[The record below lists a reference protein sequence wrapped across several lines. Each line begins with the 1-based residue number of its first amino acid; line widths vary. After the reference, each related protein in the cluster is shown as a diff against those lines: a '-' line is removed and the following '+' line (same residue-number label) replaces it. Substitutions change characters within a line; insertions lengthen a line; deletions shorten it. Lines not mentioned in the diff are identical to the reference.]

1 LNQAVPI
8 QFGGRFIFSR
18 RRLDLPL
25 ALCQLAAAMELDHI
39 LITGAREH
47 NLKSIDV
54 KIPKRR
60 LVVLTGVSGSGKSS
74 LAFDTLYAEGQRRY
88 VESLSAYA
96 RQFLGRLDKPK
107 FDAMRGLSPTI
118 SIEQK
123 TAGSNPRSTVGT
135 ITEIADYLRVLYARV
150 GVQHCGT
157 CGEPVQ
163 SQSAE
168 QIAHLISKRPGGT
181 KVVLLAPLLE
191 NRKGEHRELLDSAR
205 QKGWVRLR
213 VDGEIVESEGL
224 EALDKRKKHFVEA
237 VIDRLVI
244 GQASLSR
251 ITESVEKGLEA
262 GSGQLMDLVGD
273 KVTLYSRRAA
283 CCGVSYP
290 ELTPQSFSFNSP
302 QGMCPDCSG
311 LGTRTAIDP
320 DLVVPDPKLTI
331 DDGAIVPWGDGVSEK
346 DTGFGAGMRSQILKQ
361 LKIPMDK
368 PWARLPQKMRDMVLY
383 GTGEKRYPVKW
394 KGKTGAGSM
403 QVRYEGVIP
412 RLTRGLSESQS
423 ENARKYYA
431 QFIGSAR
438 CETCGGARLRKE
450 SALVRISKTSL
461 VEVGNMTVRAALQ
474 FFQGLKLSGEKA
486 LIASEVLKEV
496 TLRLGFLDHVGL
508 SYLSLDRPGPTLS
521 GGEAQRIRLASQ
533 VGSELT
539 GVTYVL
545 DEPSIGLHQRDNER
559 LIETLI
565 RMRDI
570 GNTVVVVEHD
580 EDTIRASDHVI
591 DFGPGAGKNGGNVVF
606 SGTPTALEKAKG
618 SVTGDYLS
626 GKRGVKIPAQRRT
639 RKGALK
645 LVGARENN
653 LKDVTV
659 EIPLGVMTAVTG
671 VSGAG
676 KSTLINDILFP
687 ALAKHLH
694 DSQARVGAH
703 DRIEGLDAIDKVIDI
718 DQQPIGRTPRSN
730 PATYIKV
737 FDEIRRVFS
746 ELPEARARGYQPGRF
761 SFNVAGGRCEACE
774 GDGVKQVEMHF
785 LADVYVT
792 CDECQGRRFNAAT
805 LEVAY
810 KGKNIADVLKLT
822 ISEARELFSAHRGI
836 VEPLSLLEEV
846 GVGYLELG
854 QASPTLS
861 GGEAQRI
868 KLARELARKATGDTL
883 YILDEP
889 TTGLHFADVEK
900 LLDVLHRLV
909 DAGNSVLVIE
919 HNLDVIKTADWVI
932 DLGPEGGPGGG
943 QLIGQGTPEQVARVK
958 NSATGD
964 YLRRMLDPK
973 PAPGRALP
981 AQRARKFAHEL
992 SCVSA
997 CGQSE
1002 AEYEF
1007 SWTARNNTKVVERD
1021 QEIAARARR
1030 ISSQLFEFRGS
1041 EAEFAH
1047 RGLLEFEGYPSC
1059 IDHLGANHG
1068 PREVNVTSVEPW

>member
-1 LNQAVPI
+1 
-8 QFGGRFIFSR
+8 
-18 RRLDLPL
+18 
-25 ALCQLAAAMELDHI
+25 MELDHI

-47 NLKSIDV
+47 NLKSVDV
-54 KIPKRR
+54 KIPKKK

-150 GVQHCGT
+150 GVQHCAK
-157 CGEPVQ
+157 CEKPVQ
-163 SQSAE
+163 SQTAE
-168 QIAHLISKRPGGT
+168 QIAHLIAKQPKGA
-181 KVVLLAPLLE
+181 KVILLAPLLE
-191 NRKGEHRELLDSAR
+191 NRKGEHRELLETAR

-237 VIDRLVI
+237 VVDRIVI

-251 ITESVEKGLEA
+251 ITESVEKGLDA
-262 GSGQLMDLVGD
+262 ASGQLMALIDG
-273 KVTLYSRRAA
+273 KVTLYSKLAA
-283 CCGVSYP
+283 CCGISYP

-311 LGTRTAIDP
+311 LGTKTAIDP

-331 DDGAIVPWGDGVSEK
+331 DDGAVAPWGDAVSEK
-346 DTGFGAGMRSQILKQ
+346 DTGFGAGMRLQILKQ
-361 LKIPMDK
+361 MKVPLDK
-368 PWARLPQKMRDMVLY
+368 AWSRLPAKLRETLLY
-383 GTGEKRYPVKW
+383 GTGEKRYTVKW
-394 KGKTGAGSM
+394 KGKTGGGTMA
-403 QVRYEGVIP
+403 VRYEGVVP
-412 RLTRGLSESQS
+412 RLTRGLSESTS
-423 ENARKYYA
+423 ESARQYYA
-431 QFIGSAR
+431 KFIGTAR
-438 CETCGGARLRKE
+438 CESCGGARLRKE
-450 SALVRISKTSL
+450 SALVKIEGSSL
-461 VEVGNMTVRAALQ
+461 VDISALTVRDALE
-474 FFQGLKLSGEKA
+474 FFDTLKLTGNSA
-486 LIASEVLKEV
+486 TIASEVLKEV
-496 TLRLGFLDHVGL
+496 TLRLGFLDRVGL

-521 GGEAQRIRLASQ
+521 GGESQRIRLASQ

-580 EDTIRASDHVI
+580 EDTIRASDYVI
-591 DFGPGAGKNGGNVVF
+591 DFGPGAGRNGGEVVF
-606 SGTPTALEKAKG
+606 AGTPSALEKARG
-618 SVTGDYLS
+618 SITGDYLA
-626 GKRGVKIPAQRRT
+626 G
-639 RKGALK
+639 RKGVQVPTARRKEKGKLK
-645 LVGARENN
+645 ILNARENN
-653 LKDVTV
+653 LKELTV
-659 EIPLGVMTAVTG
+659 EVPLGVMTAVTG

-687 ALAKHLH
+687 ALARHLH
-694 DSQARVGAH
+694 GSQAKVGEH
-703 DRIEGLDAIDKVIDI
+703 DGLEGLEAINKVIDI

-737 FDEIRRVFS
+737 FDEIRRVFA
-746 ELPEARARGYQPGRF
+746 ELPEARARGYLPGRF
-761 SFNVAGGRCEACE
+761 SFNVSGGRCEACE

-785 LADVYVT
+785 LADVFVT
-792 CDECQGRRFNAAT
+792 CDQCQGQRFNAST
-805 LEVAY
+805 LEVTY
-810 KGKNIADVLKLT
+810 RGKNVAQVLKLT
-822 ISEARELFSAHRGI
+822 ISEARELFSAHRNI
-836 VEPLSLLEEV
+836 AEPLKLLEEV

-854 QASPTLS
+854 QSSPTLS

-868 KLARELARKATGDTL
+868 KLARELSRRATGDTL

-889 TTGLHFADVEK
+889 TTGLHFADVAK

-943 QLIGQGTPEQVARVK
+943 ELIAVGTPEEVAKVR
-958 NSATGD
+958 NSETGK
-964 YLRRMLDPK
+964 YLARMLRAAPKVEKSSASNGKRKPVVHEAQRSPQANK
-973 PAPGRALP
+973 PAAKTSP
-981 AQRARKFAHEL
+981 K
-992 SCVSA
+992 S
-997 CGQSE
+997 
-1002 AEYEF
+1002 
-1007 SWTARNNTKVVERD
+1007 
-1021 QEIAARARR
+1021 AARATGRVA
-1030 ISSQLFEFRGS
+1030 G
-1041 EAEFAH
+1041 
-1047 RGLLEFEGYPSC
+1047 
-1059 IDHLGANHG
+1059 
-1068 PREVNVTSVEPW
+1068 